1 MNKARIAP
9 YDPRYEKSLL
19 ELSRRS
25 WKPVFDGFEPNI
37 PDVAYASYYPKGCQ
51 VRQPTDLRAV
61 LRDEQHNVSVA
72 IIDEIV
78 VGWVC
83 VRIHPEDQMGE
94 IYVLAVDPMF
104 QRRGIGSKLVNHAF
118 DVIRSAGMK
127 MAMVRRATTPAMRLP
142 GTRTNPRASNAGR
155 SLGTSRASYRRAA
168 RNGAHTKVESLADT
182 TRGLRACGCA
192 GPGRGAKPES
202 GRSRR

>member
-127 MAMVRRATTPAMRLP
+127 MAMVETGNDP
-142 GTRTNPRASNAGR
+142 GHQASRHTYESAGFKR
-155 SLGTSRASYRRAA
+155 WPIARYFKSL
-168 RNGAHTKVESLADT
+168 V
-182 TRGLRACGCA
+182 
-192 GPGRGAKPES
+192 
-202 GRSRR
+202 